1 MTLPEANEKNW
12 ARLIERLD
20 ALEARV
26 YALEHHEAP
35 VADENSVARAA
46 LSQADATPATDKQQS
61 GFFPVLGKALLG
73 IAGAYL
79 LRAVAESGAVPR
91 LVVALVAILFASG
104 WLLYARRVSAD
115 KFASTVYAATSALI
129 FAPML
134 WELVLKFNL
143 LSPEYAALVLALYA
157 ALATALTWSKVT
169 TTESPLASS
178 ISDLTAIAL
187 AIGLAFATHHPAAF
201 FLVLALLAA
210 KSESFNLLHRP
221 NQLRWLHALAL
232 DFTLW
237 AILFIYTAATQ
248 HSDYSPLDAWLLIAF
263 SFIPLILYIV
273 GAVTSTAIRGAN
285 IQVLEIAQLAIAF
298 SLTALALIQLGGD
311 SGHATL
317 GWLCLTLAAASYALA
332 LTRFAKLHSRF
343 NMQVFAG
350 WGLLLVFAGSALL
363 MQPPVASLLLA
374 IAALVTVFAGLRLH
388 GILYLLVAAFFSGLI
403 AFSIDQ
409 VFGGAPV
416 AAGWPV
422 WVAAIAAIVFDSL
435 LITHPR
441 EDWFDKSIQ
450 IIAALLAVV
459 TLASAVLFALVQ
471 LTPLHTLGAAHIID
485 LVRSVI
491 VCTMALLLAYAS
503 AHWKRREL
511 MLIDYALLVVAGG
524 RVLVSDALHGHL
536 EYSAAAIAL
545 VAITFILLPRVMKM
559 GQKGAH

>member
-26 YALEHHEAP
+26 HALEHHEAP
-35 VADENSVARAA
+35 VADDMSAASAA
-46 LSQADATPATDKQQS
+46 LTQADAIPATDKQQS
-61 GFFPVLGKALLG
+61 GYFPVLGKALLG

-91 LVVALVAILFASG
+91 LVVALIALLFASG
-104 WLLYARRVSAD
+104 WLLYARRVAAD
-115 KFASTVYAATSALI
+115 RFASTTYAATSALI

-143 LSPEYAALVLALYA
+143 LSPETAALVLALYA
-157 ALATALTWSKVT
+157 ALATALTWGKAAATVDS
-169 TTESPLASS
+169 LACS

-187 AIGLAFATHHPAAF
+187 AIGLAFATQHPAAF

-210 KSESFNLLHRP
+210 KSECFNLLNRP
-221 NQLRWLHALAL
+221 NPLRWLHALAL

-237 AILFIYTAATQ
+237 AMLFIYVSTTQ
-248 HSDYSPLDAWLLIAF
+248 HTDYAPLDSWLLIVF
-263 SFIPLILYIV
+263 SFIPLILYII
-273 GAVTSTAIRGAN
+273 GAVISSAIRGAS
-285 IQVLEIAQLAIAF
+285 IQILAIAQLAVAF
-298 SLTALALIQLGGD
+298 ALTSLALIQLGGD

-332 LTRFAKLHSRF
+332 LTRFNKLDSSF
-343 NMQVFAG
+343 NKQVFAG
-350 WGLLLVFAGSALL
+350 WSLLLVFAGALLL
-363 MQPPVASLLLA
+363 MQPPAASLLLA
-374 IAALVTVFAGLRLH
+374 IAALLTVLAGLRLH
-388 GILYLLVAAFFSGLI
+388 GILYLLAAVFLSGLSAFI
-403 AFSIDQ
+403 ADQ
-409 VFGGAPV
+409 MFGSTPA
-416 AAGWPV
+416 AAGWSV
-422 WVAAIAAIVFDSL
+422 WVAVLVTIAFDSI

-441 EDWFDKSIQ
+441 EDWFDKAIQ

-459 TLASAVLFALVQ
+459 TFASAILFALVQ
-471 LTPLHTLGAAHIID
+471 LTPLHTLGAAHHID
-485 LVRSVI
+485 LIRTVI

-545 VAITFILLPRVMKM
+545 VAVTFILLPRVMKM